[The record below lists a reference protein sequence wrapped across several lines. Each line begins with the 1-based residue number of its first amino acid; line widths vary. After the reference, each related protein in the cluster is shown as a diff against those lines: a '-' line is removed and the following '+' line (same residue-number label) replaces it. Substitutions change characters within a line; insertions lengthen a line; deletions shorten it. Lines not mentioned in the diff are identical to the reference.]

1 MLEKTTCKNFC
12 QKRPPTGGG
21 MAGQAT
27 RGTCRLGRRRHE
39 GAATSNAGMWPGTH
53 IDCNDTKIHSVVGPA
68 AIVGGGM
75 LA

>member
-1 MLEKTTCKNFC
+1 MLEKTTCENFC

-21 MAGQAT
+21 TAGQAT
-27 RGTCRLGRRRHE
+27 HGTCRNNLPPLMK
-39 GAATSNAGMWPGTH
+39 AAWM
-53 IDCNDTKIHSVVGPA
+53 IDCNDTKIHSAVGPA